1 MFFIRKFQN
10 ALSEMKAAIDEN
22 NLDRF
27 ILTPKQTR
35 LNSKVEISGQICFI
49 RDNRVVIEIFPDCCE
64 RLEHIYRFDTF
75 DITFQLN
82 STPYQLQ
89 HTALDYIQNHN
100 LFDVLINNPLYSMR
114 NTQFNASNTSPAPI
128 E

>member
-1 MFFIRKFQN
+1 
-10 ALSEMKAAIDEN
+10 MKAAIDEN

-49 RDNRVVIEIFPDCCE
+49 RDNQVVIEIFPDCCE